1 MTVKTIQMTIDE
13 ELLVSVDAL
22 VQELGTSRSALIREA
37 LEEALRRHR
46 IRVMEERQIRG
57 YELHPV
63 QPGEFDDFQAEQ
75 VWGAE

>member
-46 IRVMEERQIRG
+46 IR
-57 YELHPV
+57 
-63 QPGEFDDFQAEQ
+63 
-75 VWGAE
+75 

>member
-1 MTVKTIQMTIDE
+1 MTIKTIQMTIDE
-13 ELLVSVDAL
+13 ELLISVDAL
-22 VQELGTSRSALIREA
+22 VHELGTSRSALIRTS
-37 LEEALRRHR
+37 LEEMLRRHR
-46 IRVMEERQIRG
+46 IRAMEAQHTRG